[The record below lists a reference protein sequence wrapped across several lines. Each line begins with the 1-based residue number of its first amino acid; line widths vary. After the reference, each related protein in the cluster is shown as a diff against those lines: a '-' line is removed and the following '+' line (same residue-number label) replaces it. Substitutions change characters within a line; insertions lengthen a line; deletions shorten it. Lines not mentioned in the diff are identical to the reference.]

1 MKCMYCQGEMKRS
14 TAPFHIDRK
23 SYHLMLDAIPA
34 WVCAQCGEAYFDE
47 TEVET
52 IQKIIRT
59 VDDQTEK
66 ITVSA

>member
-1 MKCMYCQGEMKRS
+1 MYCQGEMKRS

>member
-1 MKCMYCQGEMKRS
+1 MYCQGEMKRS
-14 TAPFHIDRK
+14 TAPFHNRK
-23 SYHLMLDAIPA
+23 NYHLMLDAIPA
-34 WVCAQCGEAYFDE
+34 LVCAQCGEVYFDE
-47 TEVET
+47 AEVET